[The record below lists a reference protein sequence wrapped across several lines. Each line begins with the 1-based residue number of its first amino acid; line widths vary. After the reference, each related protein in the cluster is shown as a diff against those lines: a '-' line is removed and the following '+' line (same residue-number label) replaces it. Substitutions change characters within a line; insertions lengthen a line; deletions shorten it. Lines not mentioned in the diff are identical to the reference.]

1 MKSHLIGLIPDF
13 KVIRFP
19 LFISGLLSGIA
30 GKVETA
36 RRFPKSAGELRYKS
50 SGFVPR
56 RSPQTVG
63 RLNPESLK
71 STSEQAF

>member
-13 KVIRFP
+13 KVIRCP

-36 RRFPKSAGELRYKS
+36 RRSPSRRASYVIRARVLFRAA
-50 SGFVPR
+50 VPR
-56 RSPQTVG
+56 QSVASI
-63 RLNPESLK
+63 LNH
-71 STSEQAF
+71 